1 MFGSRST
8 HVPSDRSIGRPKLEI
23 PVSTFAYLFSEI
35 AQRAQ
40 SRVSNVSDL
49 ERRLADVGAGVGAR
63 ALELVSAR
71 ERGGR
76 RSVRLLE
83 ALRFVHGPLWRYM
96 FGRAAADL
104 EQSNRA
110 EDEYM
115 ISDDDLFVS
124 RFASVPKEMG
134 HLSLDAFVAGVVAGA
149 LGAEGFPARVTAH
162 RVGNGQGSSRR
173 TTILI
178 KVAPSVLEREQRL
191 QGGTGS

>member
-1 MFGSRST
+1 M
-8 HVPSDRSIGRPKLEI
+8 
-23 PVSTFAYLFSEI
+23 STFAYLFSEI

-40 SRVSNVSDL
+40 SQVNNVSDL

-71 ERGGR
+71 ERGGK
-76 RSVRLLE
+76 RSVRLLD
-83 ALRFVHGPLWRYM
+83 ALRFVHGPLWRYL
-96 FGRAAADL
+96 FGRSAADL
-104 EQSNRA
+104 EQSNRS

-134 HLSLDAFVAGVVAGA
+134 HLTLDAFVAGVVAGA
-149 LGAEGFPARVTAH
+149 LGAQGFPARVTAH
-162 RVGNGQGSSRR
+162 RVAGARGERR

-178 KVAPSVLEREQRL
+178 KVAPSVMEREKRL
-191 QGGTGS
+191 AAAGT